1 MLCLDHSFSLLVLVL
16 LLDVHKEGDLLHD
29 VLILLADIS
38 RAQGGAGLQVGE

>member
-1 MLCLDHSFSLLVLVL
+1 MLCLDHPFGIDFVLVL

-38 RAQGGAGLQVGE
+38 RAQRGASL